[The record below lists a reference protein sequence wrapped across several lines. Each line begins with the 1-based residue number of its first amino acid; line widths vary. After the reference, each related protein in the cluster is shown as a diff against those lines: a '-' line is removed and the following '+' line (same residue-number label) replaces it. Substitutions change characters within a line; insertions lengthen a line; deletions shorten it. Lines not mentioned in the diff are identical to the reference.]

1 MNKKQKKTL
10 QRIIMISCYT
20 NLVLYS
26 SDISI
31 IIIGILNLF
40 AIILNSFH
48 SVDRLS
54 RRINSISVSRFKR
67 TAASV

>member
-1 MNKKQKKTL
+1 
-10 QRIIMISCYT
+10 MISCYT

-67 TAASV
+67 TAASVRDIPAAISIIGS